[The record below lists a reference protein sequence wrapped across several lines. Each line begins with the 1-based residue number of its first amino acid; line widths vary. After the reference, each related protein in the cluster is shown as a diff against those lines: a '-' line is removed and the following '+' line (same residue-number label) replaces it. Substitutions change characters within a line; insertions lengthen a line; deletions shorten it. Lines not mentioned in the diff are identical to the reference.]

1 VCEPTRGVDVGSKA
15 QIHGFLRNVA
25 AEGGSIMMFSSELPE
40 IIVLCTRVLIMR
52 AGGVVGQLVGN
63 DITEENVM
71 ARAAGASD

>member
-40 IIVLCTRVLIMR
+40 IIALCTRVLIMR